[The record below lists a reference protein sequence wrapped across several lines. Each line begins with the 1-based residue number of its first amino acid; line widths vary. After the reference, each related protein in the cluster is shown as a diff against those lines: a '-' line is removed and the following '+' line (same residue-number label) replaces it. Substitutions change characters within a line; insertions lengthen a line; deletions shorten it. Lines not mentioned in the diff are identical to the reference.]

1 MNWKKPT
8 SAPYWPRPELWTRRP
23 KRWASMLRPCIAN
36 ASSTTCEQHPMKLA
50 MKLRT
55 RLFLSISA
63 LITVALLGLL
73 LGLVSVMQMAKSQE
87 ALIKHNFVTLDLGLK
102 LRQNLGDQLVMML
115 NEQPDR
121 NALQQAQEQFREL
134 LAQGVEHDAQNSI
147 DTGFD
152 QARVDYQQFLQTYQQ
167 NRDGAPSLRDDA
179 ALSDSFNKLRN
190 GLLAAHKQAL
200 TNINEAESNSRERAL
215 WVAALL
221 GLVGIA
227 VLGIGFITAHG
238 IARRFGAPIEALAK
252 AADNIGQGNFEVTL
266 PISSAAEMN
275 LLTRRFGIMAEAL
288 RQHQATNI
296 DELLAGQQRLQ
307 AVLDSIDDGL
317 LMIDRQGRLEHLNPV
332 AQRQLGWDE
341 DRLGQ
346 GLGEALQR
354 PELDEQLYLTL
365 RGGTLDRAP
374 DDLSVEVDGE
384 TRLLTYSLTPVS
396 HTKGHILGAVM
407 VLHDVTEQ
415 RAFERVRSEFV
426 LRASHELRTPVTGM
440 HMAFGLLQERVHFPT
455 ESREADLLNTVNEE
469 MQRLMQLINDL
480 LNFSRYQ
487 NGLQKLTLG
496 PCDVSEMLN
505 NARQRFA
512 DQAEEQNIV
521 IVVEIQEPLPHLH
534 ADHTQ
539 LDRVLDNLLDNA
551 LRHTPQNGL
560 IRLQARRHGERV
572 IISVEDNGEGIA
584 YGQQGRI
591 FEPFV
596 QVGRKKGGAGLG
608 LALCKEIVQL
618 HGGRMGVYSRPTQ
631 GTQFYMA
638 LPL

>member
-1 MNWKKPT
+1 
-8 SAPYWPRPELWTRRP
+8 
-23 KRWASMLRPCIAN
+23 
-36 ASSTTCEQHPMKLA
+36 MKLA
-50 MKLRT
+50 IKLRT

-63 LITVALLGLL
+63 LITVALM
-73 LGLVSVMQMAKSQE
+73 GLVLGVFGVMQMAKTQE
-87 ALIKHNFVTLDLGLK
+87 ALIRNNFITLDLGLK
-102 LRQNLGDQLVMML
+102 LRQTLGDQLILML
-115 NEQPDR
+115 HKEPDTAELKATSEQY
-121 NALQQAQEQFREL
+121 LKL
-134 LAQGVEHDAQNSI
+134 LDEGIEHERKHNLTS
-147 DTGFD
+147 GFA
-152 QARVDYQQFLQTYQQ
+152 QARVDYVSFLEAFNQTHRQGLNLSNNNDLT
-167 NRDGAPSLRDDA
+167 NR
-179 ALSDSFNKLRN
+179 FNALRN
-190 GLLAAHKQAL
+190 GLIDEHRKALETINTAQAQ
-200 TNINEAESNSRERAL
+200 ARERAM
-215 WVAALL
+215 VIATVL
-221 GLVGIA
+221 GLVGVA
-227 VLGIGFITAHG
+227 VLIIGFITAHG

-252 AADNIGQGNFEVTL
+252 AADNIGKGNFEVVL
-266 PISSAAEMN
+266 PLSSATEMN

-288 RQHQATNI
+288 RQHQATNV

-317 LMIDRQGRLEHLNPV
+317 LMIDQEGRLEHLNPV

-341 DRLGQ
+341 GRLGQ
-346 GLGEALQR
+346 PLGEALQR
-354 PELDEQLYLTL
+354 PELDQQLLTVL
-365 RGGTLDRAP
+365 RGGSLERLP
-374 DDLSVEVDGE
+374 EDLSVDIEGE

-396 HTKGHILGAVM
+396 QPKGPILGAVM

-440 HMAFGLLQERVHFPT
+440 HMAFGLFLERAHFDPQ
-455 ESREADLLNTVNEE
+455 SREADLLNTVNEE

-487 NGLQKLTLG
+487 NGMQKLTLA
-496 PCDVSEMLN
+496 PCDLQEMLEQ
-505 NARQRFA
+505 AQARFA
-512 DQAEEQNIV
+512 DRANAKDVEFV
-521 IVVEIQEPLPHLH
+521 IDLQPPLPRLN
-534 ADHTQ
+534 ADQAQ
-539 LDRVLDNLLDNA
+539 LERVLDNLIDNA
-551 LRHTPQNGL
+551 LRHTPIGGQ

-584 YGQQGRI
+584 YSQQGRI

-618 HGGRMGVYSRPTQ
+618 HGGRIGVYSRPGQ

>member
-1 MNWKKPT
+1 
-8 SAPYWPRPELWTRRP
+8 
-23 KRWASMLRPCIAN
+23 
-36 ASSTTCEQHPMKLA
+36 MKIA

-73 LGLVSVMQMAKSQE
+73 LGLVSVMQMAKAQE
-87 ALIKHNFVTLDLGLK
+87 SLIHSNFITLDLGLK
-102 LRQNLGDQLVMML
+102 LRQSLGNQLITML
-115 NEQPDR
+115 NEHP
-121 NALQQAQEQFREL
+121 
-134 LAQGVEHDAQNSI
+134 
-147 DTGFD
+147 D
-152 QARVDYQQFLQTYQQ
+152 QAVLQASKQQFLDLLDQGITHEQE
-167 NRDGAPSLRDDA
+167 DGKSSGFSQARADYLNFLQAFNEPPQISPAPGNNDKLTNT
-179 ALSDSFNKLRN
+179 FNVLRN
-190 GLLAAHKQAL
+190 GLLAEHRNAL
-200 TNINEAESNSRERAL
+200 ENINDTEHKSRERAL
-215 WVAALL
+215 LVAGLL
-221 GLVGIA
+221 GLVGLS
-227 VLGIGFITAHG
+227 VLIIGFITAHG

-252 AADNIGQGNFEVTL
+252 AADKIGQGNFEVTL

-288 RQHQATNI
+288 RQHQATNV

-332 AQRQLGWDE
+332 AQRQLGWE
-341 DRLGQ
+341 GHRLGQ
-346 GLGEALQR
+346 GLGEALER
-354 PELDEQLYLTL
+354 PELDEQLHLVL
-365 RGGTLDRAP
+365 RGGNLERAP
-374 DDLSVEVDGE
+374 EDLEVEVEGE
-384 TRLLTYSLTPVS
+384 LRLLTYSLTPVI
-396 HTKGHILGAVM
+396 HTQGHILGAVM

-440 HMAFGLLQERVHFPT
+440 HMAFGLFQERAKFAP
-455 ESREADLLNTVNEE
+455 ESREADLLSTVNEE

-487 NGLQKLTLG
+487 NGLQKLTLA
-496 PCDVSEMLN
+496 PCDITDLLEHARARFAEQA
-505 NARQRFA
+505 NAQHIELLVEEQSQLPRLHA
-512 DQAEEQNIV
+512 DQA
-521 IVVEIQEPLPHLH
+521 
-534 ADHTQ
+534 Q
-539 LDRVLDNLLDNA
+539 LERVLDNLLGNA
-551 LRHTPQNGL
+551 LRHTAEGGQ
-560 IRLQARRHGERV
+560 IHLQARRHGERV
-572 IISVEDNGEGIA
+572 IVSVEDNGEGIA

-618 HGGRMGVYSRPTQ
+618 HGGRMGVYSRPGQ

>member
-1 MNWKKPT
+1 
-8 SAPYWPRPELWTRRP
+8 
-23 KRWASMLRPCIAN
+23 
-36 ASSTTCEQHPMKLA
+36 MKLA

-73 LGLVSVMQMAKSQE
+73 LGLVSVMQMAGSQE
-87 ALIKHNFVTLDLGLK
+87 ALVRNNFVTLDLGLK
-102 LRQNLGDQLVMML
+102 LRQTLGDQLMIMG
-115 NEQPDR
+115 NEKPDPAGFEASR
-121 NALQQAQEQFREL
+121 QHYLQLLDEGIALEQSGNGGRYGFKQAK
-134 LAQGVEHDAQNSI
+134 
-147 DTGFD
+147 
-152 QARVDYQQFLQTYQQ
+152 VDYLEFVQAYGQATEPTKVLS
-167 NRDGAPSLRDDA
+167 GSE
-179 ALSDSFNKLRN
+179 ALTEKFNTLRN
-190 GLLAAHKQAL
+190 GLLSEHKRAL
-200 TNINEAESNSRERAL
+200 DDINSTERQSRERAL
-215 WVAALL
+215 LVAGLL
-221 GLVGIA
+221 GLVGLA
-227 VLGIGFITAHG
+227 VLIIGFVTAHA
-238 IARRFGAPIEALAK
+238 IARRFGGPIEALAQ

-266 PISSAAEMN
+266 PVSSAVELN
-275 LLTRRFGIMAEAL
+275 LLTKRFGIMAEAL
-288 RQHQATNI
+288 REHQATNI

-317 LMIDRQGRLEHLNPV
+317 LMIDRDGHLEHLNPV
-332 AQRQLGWDE
+332 AQRQLGWDT

-346 GLGEALQR
+346 GLGAALER
-354 PELDEQLYLTL
+354 PELDEQLQLVL
-365 RGGTLDRAP
+365 RGGTLERAP
-374 DDLSVEVDGE
+374 EDLSIEVDGE
-384 TRLLTYSLTPVS
+384 SRLLTYSLTPVI
-396 HTKGHILGAVM
+396 HTQGHILGAVM

-440 HMAFGLLQERVHFPT
+440 HMAFGLFRERAKFPQD
-455 ESREADLLNTVNEE
+455 SREADLLDTVNEE

-487 NGLQKLTLG
+487 NGLQKLTLA
-496 PCDVSEMLN
+496 PCSIEDLL
-505 NARQRFA
+505 AQAHARFA
-512 DQAEEQNIV
+512 EAATEQGIELRIEV
-521 IVVEIQEPLPHLH
+521 QGPLPRLQ
-534 ADHTQ
+534 ADQPQ
-539 LDRVLDNLLDNA
+539 LDRVLDNLIDNA
-551 LRHTPQNGL
+551 LRHTAREGL

-618 HGGRMGVYSRPTQ
+618 HGGRMGVYSRPGQ

-638 LPL
+638 LAV

>member
-1 MNWKKPT
+1 
-8 SAPYWPRPELWTRRP
+8 
-23 KRWASMLRPCIAN
+23 
-36 ASSTTCEQHPMKLA
+36 MKLA

-55 RLFLSISA
+55 RLFFSISA
-63 LITVALLGLL
+63 LITVALMGLL

-87 ALIKHNFVTLDLGLK
+87 ALIQENFSTLDTGLK

-115 NEQPDR
+115 NETPPP
-121 NALQQAQEQFREL
+121 APLAKLQEQFRDL
-134 LAQGVEHDAQNSI
+134 LEQGIEHDERHNADN
-147 DTGFD
+147 GFRA
-152 QARVDYQQFLQTYQQ
+152 ARDDYQKFISAYQASLGSERSM
-167 NRDGAPSLRDDA
+167 RD
-179 ALSDSFNKLRN
+179 NT
-190 GLLAAHKQAL
+190 AL
-200 TNINEAESNSRERAL
+200 TSAFNELRHNLLEAFRRSLDNIGDVESHSRERAL
-215 WVAALL
+215 WVAGLL
-221 GLVGIA
+221 GLLGLA
-227 VLGIGFITAHG
+227 VLIIGFITAHG
-238 IARRFGAPIEALAK
+238 IASRFGAPIEALAK
-252 AADNIGQGNFEVTL
+252 AADNIGKGNFDVTL
-266 PISSAAEMN
+266 PISAAAEMN
-275 LLTRRFGIMAEAL
+275 LLTRRFGLMAQAL
-288 RQHQATNI
+288 RQHQATNV

-332 AQRQLGWDE
+332 AQRQLGWE
-341 DRLGQ
+341 EPKLGQ

-365 RGGTLDRAP
+365 RGGILERAP
-374 DDLSVEVDGE
+374 EDLAIEVDGE
-384 TRLLTYSLTPVS
+384 SRLLTYSLTPVS

-415 RAFERVRSEFV
+415 RAF

-440 HMAFGLLQERVHFPT
+440 HMAFGLFRERAKFPQD
-455 ESREADLLNTVNEE
+455 SREADLLDTVNEE

-487 NGLQKLTLG
+487 NGLQKLVLG
-496 PCDVSEMLN
+496 PVSVEEILEQ
-505 NARQRFA
+505 ARRRFEDKA
-512 DQAEEQNIV
+512 AELSIV
-521 IVVEIQEPLPHLH
+521 LSIELQEPLPRLH
-534 ADHTQ
+534 ADQTQ
-539 LDRVLDNLLDNA
+539 LERVLDNLLDNA
-551 LRHTPQNGL
+551 LRHTPENGL

-618 HGGRMGVYSRPTQ
+618 HGGRMGVYSRPGQ

>member
-1 MNWKKPT
+1 
-8 SAPYWPRPELWTRRP
+8 
-23 KRWASMLRPCIAN
+23 
-36 ASSTTCEQHPMKLA
+36 MKLA
-50 MKLRT
+50 IKLRT

-63 LITVALLGLL
+63 LITVALM
-73 LGLVSVMQMAKSQE
+73 GLVLGVFGVMQMAKTQE
-87 ALIKHNFVTLDLGLK
+87 ALIRNNFITLDLGLK
-102 LRQNLGDQLVMML
+102 LRQTLGDQLILML
-115 NEQPDR
+115 HNEPDT
-121 NALQQAQEQFREL
+121 AELKATSEQYLKL
-134 LAQGVEHDAQNSI
+134 LDEGIEHERKHNLTS
-147 DTGFD
+147 GFAK
-152 QARVDYQQFLQTYQQ
+152 ARVDYVSFLEAFNQTHRQGLNLSNNNDLT
-167 NRDGAPSLRDDA
+167 NR
-179 ALSDSFNKLRN
+179 FNALRN
-190 GLLAAHKQAL
+190 GLIDEHRKALETINTAQAQ
-200 TNINEAESNSRERAL
+200 ARERAM
-215 WVAALL
+215 VIATVL
-221 GLVGIA
+221 GLVGVA
-227 VLGIGFITAHG
+227 VLIIGFITAHG

-252 AADNIGQGNFEVTL
+252 AADNIGKGNFEVVL
-266 PISSAAEMN
+266 PLSSATEMN

-288 RQHQATNI
+288 RQHQATNV

-317 LMIDRQGRLEHLNPV
+317 LMIDQQGRLEHLNPV

-341 DRLGQ
+341 GRLGQ
-346 GLGEALQR
+346 PLGEALQR
-354 PELDEQLYLTL
+354 PELDQQLLTVL
-365 RGGTLDRAP
+365 RGGSLERLP
-374 DDLSVEVDGE
+374 EDLSVDIEGE

-396 HTKGHILGAVM
+396 QPKGPILGAVM

-440 HMAFGLLQERVHFPT
+440 HMAFGLFLERAHFDPQ
-455 ESREADLLNTVNEE
+455 SREADLLNTVNEE

-487 NGLQKLTLG
+487 NGMQKLTLA
-496 PCDVSEMLN
+496 PCDLQEMLEQ
-505 NARQRFA
+505 AQARFA
-512 DQAEEQNIV
+512 DRANAKDVEFV
-521 IVVEIQEPLPHLH
+521 IDLQSPLPRLN
-534 ADHTQ
+534 ADQAQ
-539 LDRVLDNLLDNA
+539 LERVLDNLIDNA
-551 LRHTPQNGL
+551 LRHTPIGGQ

-584 YGQQGRI
+584 YSQQGRI

-618 HGGRMGVYSRPTQ
+618 HGGRIGVYSRPGQ

>member
-1 MNWKKPT
+1 
-8 SAPYWPRPELWTRRP
+8 
-23 KRWASMLRPCIAN
+23 
-36 ASSTTCEQHPMKLA
+36 MKLA

-55 RLFLSISA
+55 RLFFSISA

-73 LGLVSVMQMAKSQE
+73 LGLVSVMQMAQSQE
-87 ALIKHNFVTLDLGLK
+87 SLIQQNFRTLDTGLK

-115 NEQPDR
+115 NETP
-121 NALQQAQEQFREL
+121 
-134 LAQGVEHDAQNSI
+134 DAQPLRRLQEDFQVLLDEGIAHDDSTGI
-147 DTGFD
+147 DNGFHEATTD
-152 QARVDYQQFLQTYQQ
+152 YEAFRAAYDKSLESAR
-167 NRDGAPSLRDDA
+167 SLRDNTELTTAFNALRNNLLDA
-179 ALSDSFNKLRN
+179 HRKALSNISQVE
-190 GLLAAHKQAL
+190 AH
-200 TNINEAESNSRERAL
+200 SRERAI
-215 WVAALL
+215 WVAGLL
-221 GLVGIA
+221 GLVGLA
-227 VLGIGFITAHG
+227 VLCIGFITAHG
-238 IARRFGAPIEALAK
+238 IARRYGAPIEALAA
-252 AADNIGQGNFEVTL
+252 AADDIGKGNFEVTL
-266 PISSAAEMN
+266 PISSAVEMN
-275 LLTRRFGIMAEAL
+275 QLTRRFGIMAEAL
-288 RQHQATNI
+288 RQHQATNV

-341 DRLGQ
+341 ARLGR

-365 RGGTLDRAP
+365 RGGTLERAP
-374 DDLSVEVDGE
+374 EDLEIEVDGE
-384 TRLLTYSLTPVS
+384 SRLLTYSLTPVS

-440 HMAFGLLQERVHFPT
+440 HMAFGLFRERARFPAD
-455 ESREADLLNTVNEE
+455 SRESDLLDTVNEE

-487 NGLQKLTLG
+487 NGLQKLTLA
-496 PCDVSEMLN
+496 PVSVEELLEQ
-505 NARQRFA
+505 ARQRFDEKA
-512 DQAEEQNIV
+512 QEQ
-521 IVVEIQEPLPHLH
+521 EIILSIEVQEPLPRLH
-534 ADHTQ
+534 ADQTQ
-539 LDRVLDNLLDNA
+539 LERVLDNLLDNA
-551 LRHTPQNGL
+551 LRHTPQKGL

-618 HGGRMGVYSRPTQ
+618 HGGRMGVYSRPGQ

>member
-1 MNWKKPT
+1 
-8 SAPYWPRPELWTRRP
+8 
-23 KRWASMLRPCIAN
+23 
-36 ASSTTCEQHPMKLA
+36 MKLA
-50 MKLRT
+50 IKLRT

-73 LGLVSVMQMAKSQE
+73 LGVVSVMQMAKTQE
-87 ALIKHNFVTLDLGLK
+87 ALIRNNFITLDLGLK
-102 LRQNLGDQLVMML
+102 LRQSLGDQLILML
-115 NEQPDR
+115 RNQPDPK
-121 NALQQAQEQFREL
+121 ALQASTREYLAL
-134 LAQGVEHDAQNSI
+134 LDEGIEHERKNDLHS
-147 DTGFD
+147 GF
-152 QARVDYQQFLQTYQQ
+152 ARAREDYSHFLQ
-167 NRDGAPSLRDDA
+167 
-179 ALSDSFNKLRN
+179 ALHQADNEALNLSTDNELSSRFNQLRN
-190 GLLAAHKQAL
+190 GLITEH
-200 TNINEAESNSRERAL
+200 RRAL
-215 WVAALL
+215 DTIYAAQASARDRALIIASLL
-221 GLVGIA
+221 GLVGLA
-227 VLGIGFITAHG
+227 VLIIGFITAHG

-252 AADNIGQGNFEVTL
+252 AADNIGKGNFEVVL
-266 PISSAAEMN
+266 PLSSATEMN

-288 RQHQATNI
+288 RQHQATNV

-317 LMIDRQGRLEHLNPV
+317 LMIDQQGRLEHLNPV

-341 DRLGQ
+341 SRLGQ
-346 GLGEALQR
+346 PLGEALKR
-354 PELDEQLYLTL
+354 PELDQQLQTVL
-365 RGGTLDRAP
+365 RGGSLERLP
-374 DDLSVEVDGE
+374 EDLSVDIEGE
-384 TRLLTYSLTPVS
+384 NRLLTYSLTPVS
-396 HTKGHILGAVM
+396 QPKGPILGAVM

-440 HMAFGLLQERVHFPT
+440 HMAFGLFLERARFDPQ
-455 ESREADLLNTVNEE
+455 SRETDLLNTVNEE

-487 NGLQKLTLG
+487 NGLQKLTLA
-496 PCDVSEMLN
+496 PCDIEEMLEQ
-505 NARQRFA
+505 ARARFA
-512 DQAEEQNIV
+512 DRAAAKSIELLIDLQP
-521 IVVEIQEPLPHLH
+521 PLPGLN
-534 ADHTQ
+534 ADQAQ
-539 LDRVLDNLLDNA
+539 LERVLDNLLDNA
-551 LRHTPQNGL
+551 LRHTADGGQ

-618 HGGRMGVYSRPTQ
+618 HGGRIGAYSRPGQ

-638 LPL
+638 LPLL